1 MISFSRTNTSF
12 LARWWWTID
21 RTIFYILLALI
32 LYGIVMIV
40 AASPSVAV
48 RIGLPQYYF
57 VQRHFFMLVPT
68 LLLILGTS
76 LLSPSQLEKVSYPIL
91 FVFLALL
98 VLTLFFG
105 VEIKG
110 AKRWLHFGGF
120 SIQPSEFLKPFFILV
135 TASLLANQ
143 NKKKTFPGK
152 YLATGLF
159 VVCLALLILQPDM
172 GMSFLLITSWVGQI
186 FLNGL
191 PIMYLVVLGVIAAVS
206 AFLAYFFFPHFSSR
220 INRFLD
226 PAAGD
231 NYQIDQSL
239 DAFINGHIFGTGPG
253 QGTVKMYLPDAHAD
267 FIFSV
272 AGEEF
277 GLIWCLVLVFLFLA
291 LLLRGFMKVMKERND
306 FITLAMGGLLIQFG
320 MQSFINMASALNMI
334 PTKGMTLPFISYGG
348 SSMLALGFGAGAMLC
363 LTKRNLNMPDHLV

>member
-91 FVFLALL
+91 FVFLVLL

-110 AKRWLHFGGF
+110 AKRWLHFGGL

-135 TASLLANQ
+135 TASLLSWQ
-143 NKKKTFPGK
+143 NKKKIFPGK

-159 VVCLALLILQPDM
+159 FVCLSLLILQPDM
-172 GMSFLLITSWVGQI
+172 GMSFLLIVSWMGQI

-191 PIMYLVVLGVIAAVS
+191 PIIYLVVLAAIAAIS
-206 AFLAYFFFPHFSSR
+206 ALLAYFFFPHFSSR

-277 GLIWCLVLVFLFLA
+277 GLIWCLVLVFLFLV

-348 SSMLALGFGAGAMLC
+348 SSMLALGFSAGAMLC
-363 LTKRNLNMPDHLV
+363 LTKRNLNTPDHF

>member
-91 FVFLALL
+91 FVFLVLL

-110 AKRWLHFGGF
+110 AKRWLHFSGF
-120 SIQPSEFLKPFFILV
+120 SIQPSEFLKPFFIIV
-135 TASLLANQ
+135 TASLLAHQ
-143 NKKKTFPGK
+143 NKKKLFPGK

-159 VVCLALLILQPDM
+159 LVCLALLILQPDM
-172 GMSFLLITSWVGQI
+172 GMSFLLITSWMGQI

-191 PIMYLVVLGVIAAVS
+191 PIIYLVVLAAIAAVS
-206 AFLAYFFFPHFSSR
+206 ALLAYFFFPHFSSR

-320 MQSFINMASALNMI
+320 TQAFVNMASALNMI